1 MTSNPLD
8 EKGIPVEDQLRN
20 CSELNVEP
28 VRYPAFRSA
37 GPAPERA
44 ADHRVTAPQCR
55 AGDVAWPS
63 ARDERDHDVGA

>member
-1 MTSNPLD
+1 MTFNPLD
-8 EKGIPVEDQLRN
+8 EKGIPIEDQLRN

-44 ADHRVTAPQCR
+44 ADHRVTAPPNAEPGMSR
-55 AGDVAWPS
+55 GHPPVTNATTT
-63 ARDERDHDVGA
+63 